1 LKRPADGSTVCALKG
16 TSATRRAGS
25 KVRAHGSREA
35 RSESSTRSDTLGR
48 LRQPNLAPFAHMQKT
63 SATLLIIDD
72 DEVVRAS
79 LAAYLED
86 SGFSVLQASNGQQGL
101 QIFEQETPDLVI
113 CDLRMPQVGGLELIR
128 QVTSL
133 APDTPVI
140 VVSGAGVMSD
150 AVEALRL
157 GAADYLIKPLEDLAV
172 LEHSVRRALD
182 RAHLLQ
188 ENQLYRQKL
197 ETANRE
203 LEASLHLLQE
213 DQDAGRQVQMNMLP
227 TNPWAFEFEHEIIP
241 SLYLSGD
248 FVDYF
253 RVDERRVAFYLADVS
268 GHGASSAFITVLLK
282 FMTTRLL
289 FESKRGGTL
298 PEFKPSEV
306 LGHINRGLI
315 SCKLG
320 KHVTM
325 VGGVIDE
332 DTGQLTYSVGGH
344 LPLPILYT
352 PTETRYLQGRGLPVG
367 IFNEATYTDHVLD
380 LPESFSLTLLS
391 DGILDLLPGDTL
403 KEKEAAL
410 PELVKAAGGS
420 LDGLRRKFGLATLGE
435 MPDDIALLVL
445 SRNL

>member
-1 LKRPADGSTVCALKG
+1 
-16 TSATRRAGS
+16 
-25 KVRAHGSREA
+25 
-35 RSESSTRSDTLGR
+35 
-48 LRQPNLAPFAHMQKT
+48 MQKT

-86 SGFSVLQASNGQQGL
+86 SGFSVLQAGNGVQGL
-101 QIFEQETPDLVI
+101 QTFEQEKPDLLI

-133 APDTPVI
+133 APETPVI

-172 LEHSVRRALD
+172 LEHSVKRALD
-182 RAHLLQ
+182 RSRLLL
-188 ENQLYRQKL
+188 ENREYRQKL

-227 TNPWAFEFEHEIIP
+227 TSPWAIDAFEFEHEIIP

-289 FESKRGGTL
+289 FESKRGGML
-298 PEFKPSEV
+298 PEFKPSDV

-332 DTGQLTYSVGGH
+332 QTGQLTYSVGGH
-344 LPLPILYT
+344 LPLPVFYT
-352 PTETRYLQGRGLPVG
+352 PDETRYLEGRGLPVG
-367 IFNEATYTDHVLD
+367 LFNEATYTDHVID

-403 KEKEAAL
+403 KEKEANL

-420 LDGLRRKFGLATLGE
+420 LDGLRR
-435 MPDDIALLVL
+435 
-445 SRNL
+445 

>member
-1 LKRPADGSTVCALKG
+1 MHN
-16 TSATRRAGS
+16 TSA
-25 KVRAHGSREA
+25 K
-35 RSESSTRSDTLGR
+35 
-48 LRQPNLAPFAHMQKT
+48 
-63 SATLLIIDD
+63 LLIIDD
-72 DEVVRAS
+72 DEVVRTS

-86 SGFSVLQASNGQQGL
+86 SGFNVLQAGNGLQGL
-101 QIFEQETPDLVI
+101 QVFEQEHPDLII
-113 CDLRMPQVGGLELIR
+113 CDLRMPQVDGLELIR
-128 QVTSL
+128 RINQLET
-133 APDTPVI
+133 DTPVI

-182 RAHLLQ
+182 RHALRL
-188 ENQLYRQKL
+188 ENQRYREEL
-197 ETANRE
+197 EAANRE
-203 LEASLHLLQE
+203 LQASLHLLQE
-213 DQDAGRQVQMNMLP
+213 DQNAGRQVQMNMLP
-227 TNPWAFEFEHEIIP
+227 VTPWTVDGLHFAHQIIP

-253 RVDERRVAFYLADVS
+253 RVDERRIAFYLADVS
-268 GHGASSAFITVLLK
+268 GHGASSAFVTVLLK

-289 FESKRGGTL
+289 YESRRGGTL

-315 SCKLG
+315 NCKLG

-325 VGGVIDE
+325 LGGVIDE
-332 DTGQLTYSVGGH
+332 ESGKLTYSIGGH
-344 LPLPILYT
+344 LPLPVLYS
-352 PTETRYLQGRGLPVG
+352 EGQAHYLNGRGLPVG
-367 IFNEATYTDHVLD
+367 LFEEATYEDQVMD
-380 LPESFSLTLLS
+380 LPASFSLTLMS

-410 PELVKAAGGS
+410 PEIVQAAGGS
-420 LDGLRRKFGLATLGE
+420 LDGLKKAFGLANLGD

-445 SRNL
+445 SRNLA

>member
-1 LKRPADGSTVCALKG
+1 MHNP
-16 TSATRRAGS
+16 SA
-25 KVRAHGSREA
+25 K
-35 RSESSTRSDTLGR
+35 
-48 LRQPNLAPFAHMQKT
+48 
-63 SATLLIIDD
+63 LLIIDD

-86 SGFSVLQASNGQQGL
+86 SGFSVRQASNGLQGL
-101 QIFEQETPDLVI
+101 QVFEQERPDLVI
-113 CDLRMPQVGGLELIR
+113 CDLRMPQVDGLELIR
-128 QVTSL
+128 RISEL
-133 APDTPVI
+133 EAETPVI

-182 RAHLLQ
+182 RAALRL
-188 ENQLYRQKL
+188 ENRRYREKL
-197 ETANRE
+197 EAANRE
-203 LEASLHLLQE
+203 LQASLHLLQE
-213 DQDAGRQVQMNMLP
+213 DQNAGRQVQMNMLP
-227 TNPWAFEFEHEIIP
+227 VTPWMVDGLRFAHQIIP

-268 GHGASSAFITVLLK
+268 GHGASSAFVTVLLK

-289 FESKRGGTL
+289 YESRRNGTL

-315 SCKLG
+315 NCKLG

-325 VGGVIDE
+325 LGGVIDE
-332 DTGQLTYSVGGH
+332 QSGKLTYSIGGH
-344 LPLPILYT
+344 LPLPVLYS
-352 PTETRYLQGRGLPVG
+352 EGKASYLAGKGLPVG
-367 IFNEATYTDHVLD
+367 LFDEASYDDHVIE
-380 LPESFSLTLLS
+380 LPPSFSLTLLS

-403 KEKEAAL
+403 KDKEAAL
-410 PELVKAAGGS
+410 PEMVCEAGGS
-420 LDGLRRKFGLATLGE
+420 LDGLRQVFGLASLGE

-445 SRNL
+445 SRNLA

>member
-1 LKRPADGSTVCALKG
+1 MHKP
-16 TSATRRAGS
+16 SA
-25 KVRAHGSREA
+25 K
-35 RSESSTRSDTLGR
+35 
-48 LRQPNLAPFAHMQKT
+48 
-63 SATLLIIDD
+63 LLIIDD

-86 SGFSVLQASNGQQGL
+86 SGFQVLQAGNGLQGL
-101 QIFEQETPDLVI
+101 EVFEREQPDLII
-113 CDLRMPQVGGLELIR
+113 CDLRMPQIDGLELIR
-128 QVTSL
+128 RISAL
-133 APDTPVI
+133 NSEIPVI

-182 RAHLLQ
+182 RFQLRL
-188 ENQLYRQKL
+188 ENQRYREKL

-203 LEASLHLLQE
+203 LQASLHLLQE
-213 DQDAGRQVQMNMLP
+213 DQNAGRQVQMNMLP
-227 TNPWAFEFEHEIIP
+227 VTPWQADDLQFAHQIIP

-253 RVDERRVAFYLADVS
+253 RVDEHRVAFYLADVS
-268 GHGASSAFITVLLK
+268 GHGASSAFVTVLLK

-289 FESKRGGTL
+289 YEWKRNGVL
-298 PEFKPSEV
+298 PEFKPSDV

-315 SCKLG
+315 NCKLG

-325 VGGVIDE
+325 LGGVIDQQNG
-332 DTGQLTYSVGGH
+332 TLTYSIGGH
-344 LPLPILYT
+344 LPLPVLFS
-352 PTETRYLQGRGLPVG
+352 EGEARYLEGRGLPVG
-367 IFNEATYTDHVLD
+367 LFDEASYKDQVMQ
-380 LPESFSLTLLS
+380 LPQSFSLSLMS

-410 PELVKAAGGS
+410 PRLVSQAGGT
-420 LDGLRRKFGLATLGE
+420 LDGLRQVFGLANLRD

-445 SRNL
+445 SRNLA